1 MYLSNL
7 LLEIYE
13 NRTMHINPRK
23 IIHREAKQVFKQN
36 IFRSKR
42 TDTED
47 RTLSVTPWLGRSKQ
61 LCSSLCKKINYKST
75 TQL

>member
-42 TDTED
+42 TETED
-47 RTLSVTPWLGRSKQ
+47 RTLPCNAVARTKQ
-61 LCSSLCKKINYKST
+61 TAVLFTL
-75 TQL
+75 